1 MGRFSLIILVGLV
14 LTACTNTTTAP
25 VSKGA
30 TMPAI
35 DLRGESV
42 DPLAVAHNL
51 MAADQP
57 ELALRAYYRA
67 AATAG
72 ATADVLTGVGSANLR
87 MGRLGQ
93 AEQILRQAIVAD
105 PKFAPAW
112 NNLGVVL
119 MEKGEISE
127 AKEMF
132 RRAYALDS
140 GQSDSIRENLRTAIA
155 QTETTGYYKET
166 TSSYELISTS
176 SNTYKL
182 ADNQFP

>member
-1 MGRFSLIILVGLV
+1 MGRFSLIILAGLV

-72 ATADVLTGVGSANLR
+72 ATVPNQAGWEDEYAADRKISCGSA
-87 MGRLGQ
+87 
-93 AEQILRQAIVAD
+93 A
-105 PKFAPAW
+105 
-112 NNLGVVL
+112 
-119 MEKGEISE
+119 
-127 AKEMF
+127 
-132 RRAYALDS
+132 
-140 GQSDSIRENLRTAIA
+140 
-155 QTETTGYYKET
+155 
-166 TSSYELISTS
+166 
-176 SNTYKL
+176 
-182 ADNQFP
+182 